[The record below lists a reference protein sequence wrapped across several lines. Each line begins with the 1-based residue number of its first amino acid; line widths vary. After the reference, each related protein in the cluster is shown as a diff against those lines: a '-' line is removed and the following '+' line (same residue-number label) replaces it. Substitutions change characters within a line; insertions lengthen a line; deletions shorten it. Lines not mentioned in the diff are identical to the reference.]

1 MVKSNTKQYSVS
13 LIEIEK
19 NEYLNIK
26 KMKKLSLVAFMVL
39 FMLSCKQTKEVVHK
53 QSSTPETASYW
64 QQQIDYSMD
73 IDVDVN
79 KYQYKGI
86 QKAVY
91 TNNSPDE
98 LTKVFYH
105 LYFNAFQ
112 PGSQMDVRSLNIKDP
127 DRRVGDRISKLQPD
141 EIGYIK
147 VNSLQQ
153 NGVSV
158 AFETVG
164 TILEVTLDT
173 PIKSGESV
181 TFDMLFEAQVPA
193 QIRRSGRNNKEGVAL
208 SMAQWYPKMAEYD
221 FQGWHTP
228 PYIAREFHGVWGN
241 FDVKLTIDKTYVV
254 GGTGYLQ
261 NPQEIGHGYEEASK
275 PLNVPSTD
283 KLTWHFKAPK
293 VHDFVWAA
301 DPKYKHDVL
310 KMDNGIDLHF
320 LYKKNLAPEYLKN
333 WKDLQKPTAA
343 LMTYFS
349 EHVGQYP
356 YKQYSVIQGGD
367 GGMEYAMATLI
378 TGKRKY
384 GSLFGVTAH
393 EMAHTWFQFLLA
405 SNESLHPWMDE
416 GFTSYISNKAS
427 AEILKNSEG
436 KNPNSGP
443 YRGYNYITKN
453 GLEEPLTTHA
463 DRYNTN
469 AAYSVGS
476 YGKGSMFL
484 SQLEYVI
491 GAENVAKGLKKYFAD
506 FSFKHPTPNDIKRT
520 MEKVSGI
527 HLDWYLNEW
536 IQTTHTI
543 DYGVKTVNGTEV
555 TLERIGQMP
564 MPVDV
569 DVTYVDGSTE
579 SFNIPLRVMRGNK
592 PTAATVLEDW
602 AWAHPTY
609 TFQTAK
615 TIQSVVIDNS
625 KLMADVNDDNNIF
638 EVE

>member
-1 MVKSNTKQYSVS
+1 
-13 LIEIEK
+13 
-19 NEYLNIK
+19 
-26 KMKKLSLVAFMVL
+26 MKKLSLVAFMAL
-39 FMLSCKQTKEVVHK
+39 FMISCKQTKEVVYK
-53 QSSTPETASYW
+53 QSTTPETASYW

-79 KYQYKGI
+79 KYQYKGT

-181 TFDMLFEAQVPA
+181 TFDMLFEAQVPV

-301 DPKYKHDVL
+301 DPEYKHDVL

-491 GAENVAKGLKKYFAD
+491 GAENVAKGLKKYFTD

-543 DYGVKTVNGTEV
+543 DFGVKTVNGTEV

>member
-1 MVKSNTKQYSVS
+1 MGKSNTKQYSVRLS
-13 LIEIEK
+13 EIEK

-26 KMKKLSLVAFMVL
+26 KMKKLLLVAFMSV
-39 FMLSCKQTKEVVHK
+39 FMLSCKQTKEVVYK
-53 QSSTPETASYW
+53 QSTTPETISYW
-64 QQQIDYSMD
+64 QQQIDYSME

-79 KYQYKGI
+79 NYKYKGT

-127 DRRVGDRISKLQPD
+127 DRRVGDRISKLKPN

-147 VNSLQQ
+147 VNSLTQ
-153 NGVSV
+153 NGTSV

-164 TILEVTLDT
+164 TILEVTLDS
-173 PIKSGESV
+173 PIQPGESV

-193 QIRRSGRNNKEGVAL
+193 QIRRTGRNNKEGVAL

-228 PYIAREFHGVWGN
+228 PYIAREFHGVWGS
-241 FDVKLTIDKTYVV
+241 FDIKLTIDKTYVV
-254 GGTGYLQ
+254 AGTGYLQ
-261 NPQEIGHGYEEASK
+261 NPQEIGHGYEDTSK
-275 PLNVPSTD
+275 TLNVPSTD
-283 KLTWHFKAPK
+283 KLTWHFKALK

-301 DPKYKHDVL
+301 DPEYKHDVL

-349 EHVGQYP
+349 KHVGQYP

-427 AEILKNSEG
+427 AEILNNSED

-491 GAENVAKGLKKYFAD
+491 GAENVAKGLKKYFTD

-536 IQTTHTI
+536 VQTTHTI
-543 DYGVKTVNGTEV
+543 DYGVKAVTGNEV

-564 MPVDV
+564 MPIDI
-569 DVTYVDGSTE
+569 DVTYIDGSTE
-579 SFNIPLRVMRGNK
+579 IFNIPLRVMRGNK
-592 PTAATVLEDW
+592 LTSATVLEDW

-609 TFQTAK
+609 TFK
-615 TIQSVVIDNS
+615 TSKTVKSVAIDSS
-625 KLMADVNDDNNIF
+625 KLMADINDDNNFF
-638 EVE
+638 EVK